1 MKLLNNV
8 KRENKWNLRTN
19 KKQSAVI
26 NVFLERKKDF
36 TCTFRM
42 LQQLVSP
49 RSLFGLKRF

>member
-1 MKLLNNV
+1 MEFK
-8 KRENKWNLRTN
+8 N
-19 KKQSAVI
+19 KKKQTAVI

-36 TCTFRM
+36 TCTFCM

>member
-1 MKLLNNV
+1 MEFK
-8 KRENKWNLRTN
+8 N
-19 KKQSAVI
+19 KKKQTAVI

-36 TCTFRM
+36 TCTSRM

>member
-1 MKLLNNV
+1 MTLLNDV

-19 KKQSAVI
+19 KEQTAVI

>member
-19 KKQSAVI
+19 KKQTAVI

-36 TCTFRM
+36 TCTFCM